1 MQTHPKTIHL
11 FDTLSHTS
19 DLSRCFFPCHVGF
32 PGDVD
37 VYVTYKI
44 SHDYKLA
51 VTMHAKPGNKLTPIN
66 LAQHSYWN
74 LGGHSSGTIL
84 NHRVQIFA
92 SHITPVDSELIPT
105 GQITSVDNTPF
116 DFRKPVTV
124 GSQISQVKG
133 WNHFSNKS

>member
-1 MQTHPKTIHL
+1 M
-11 FDTLSHTS
+11 
-19 DLSRCFFPCHVGF
+19 
-32 PGDVD
+32 
-37 VYVTYKI
+37 YVTYKI

-51 VTMHAKPGNKLTPIN
+51 VTMHAKPGNKLTLIN

-133 WNHFSNKS
+133 